1 MKLVVAAVTRKVR
14 HHKNTWNQ
22 PLEMVVAP
30 FYEDF
35 FPGDWVWY
43 DSRKTGESSKPRW
56 RKMSDDTW
64 LDTWEAERMRVRE
77 ALGGGTVDERLR
89 GSLN

>member
-1 MKLVVAAVTRKVR
+1 MKLTVAFVKRKVR
-14 HHKNTWNQ
+14 HHKNLWNQ
-22 PLEMVVAP
+22 PLEMVLIP

-43 DSRKTGESSKPRW
+43 DARPRW

-64 LDTWEAERMRVRE
+64 LDTWENLVLPMRW
-77 ALGGGTVDERLR
+77 LH
-89 GSLN
+89 

>member
-14 HHKNTWNQ
+14 HHKNLWNQ
-22 PLEMVVAP
+22 PLEMVLAP

-43 DSRKTGESSKPRW
+43 DHKPRW
-56 RKMSDDTW
+56 RKMSDDSW
-64 LDTWEAERMRVRE
+64 LDTWENLTLPMRW
-77 ALGGGTVDERLR
+77 LH
-89 GSLN
+89 